1 MRQLLNTLFVLSAD
15 NYLSLD
21 GENVV
26 VSCDKQERARFALH
40 TLEGIICF
48 TYAGASP
55 ALMGTCAQRGIDL
68 CFFSPTGKF
77 LARTVGAERGNVLLR
92 QTQYRIADDPWQS
105 CHFARGFV
113 LGKVYG
119 RYTIHRRSF
128 QGRQESRPSVL
139 RISARR
145 ARPRNK
151 TYMVRQGPRKRTYRH
166 YGLCHSA
173 RPHNRACAYFCTRT
187 AAILAGVG
195 VFGDGRLYHDQG
207 GPPHYKLS
215 RLLLTHGQR
224 RNQCEIAH
232 RRSIAG
238 RE

>member
-1 MRQLLNTLFVLSAD
+1 MKTFYGGGYMFRNLEAEQRRAGMTNTDVAE
-15 NYLSLD
+15 YLGVSRATY
-21 GENVV
+21 ENKKK
-26 VSCDKQERARFALH
+26 D
-40 TLEGIICF
+40 
-48 TYAGASP
+48 
-55 ALMGTCAQRGIDL
+55 
-68 CFFSPTGKF
+68 GKF
-77 LARTVGAERGNVLLR
+77 TRPEIVKLLR
-92 QTQYRIADDPWQS
+92 LFN
-105 CHFARGFV
+105 CKFE
-113 LGKVYG
+113 YG
-119 RYTIHRRSF
+119 RYTIHRRGF
-128 QGRQESRPSVL
+128 QGRQESRPSIL
-139 RISARR
+139 HISARR

-151 TYMVRQGPRKRTYRH
+151 TYMARQGPRKRTYRH

-173 RPHNRACAYFCTRT
+173 RPHNREGAYFCTRT

>member
-1 MRQLLNTLFVLSAD
+1 MVRRPA
-15 NYLSLD
+15 
-21 GENVV
+21 
-26 VSCDKQERARFALH
+26 RARRRVSRRQKNK
-40 TLEGIICF
+40 GR
-48 TYAGASP
+48 GAFLVYS
-55 ALMGTCAQRGIDL
+55 AATETGDL
-68 CFFSPTGKF
+68 DDDR
-77 LARTVGAERGNVLLR
+77 ARA
-92 QTQYRIADDPWQS
+92 
-105 CHFARGFV
+105 H
-113 LGKVYG
+113 G

-128 QGRQESRPSVL
+128 QRRQESRPSVL

-151 TYMVRQGPRKRTYRH
+151 TYMARQGPRKRTYRH

-224 RNQCEIAH
+224 RNQCKIAH